1 MAPNRI
7 LASILLSAGVLLAA
21 GCASQPAS
29 RAASLDERYFQRE
42 VRNYVKVEREGQTV
56 YCQTIAQTASLIP
69 YKNCITEAALRQ
81 RVEDWRRT
89 RNEVERP
96 MHATVGSIG

>member
-1 MAPNRI
+1 MALNRI
-7 LASILLSAGVLLAA
+7 VTSIFLSAGVLLAA

-29 RAASLDERYFQRE
+29 RASLDERYFQQE

-56 YCQTIAQTASLIP
+56 YCQSVAETASLIP
-69 YKNCITEAALRQ
+69 YKKCITEVALRQ

-89 RNEVERP
+89 RNAVERP